1 MTAGLPGVLRGAQPE
16 IRTKRMLVKK
26 MKFANE
32 NSSPELLIMPGTHGL
47 SVRLSVSDRHTL
59 TLKTEVLVQRHGCKS

>member
-32 NSSPELLIMPGTHGL
+32 NSSPELLIGNAGHSR
-47 SVRLSVSDRHTL
+47 SVGASER
-59 TLKTEVLVQRHGCKS
+59 E